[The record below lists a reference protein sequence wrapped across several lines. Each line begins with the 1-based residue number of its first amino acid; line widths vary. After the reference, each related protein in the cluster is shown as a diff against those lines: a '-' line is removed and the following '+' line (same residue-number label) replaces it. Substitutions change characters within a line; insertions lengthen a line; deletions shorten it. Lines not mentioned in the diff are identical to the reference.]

1 MKPLSYFKTP
11 KELLDKSLR
20 ELKRLDDAFAEQ
32 RETEIGDSI
41 FNFFITTYH
50 IKDWLIQSG
59 KIDKTKVENYVKNSD
74 WLSVCRDIC
83 NSGKHFTIE
92 RYDPVAKDM
101 YEPDLPSIIFTGF
114 NGNTVEVKNNRIEIR
129 AHGNKTYELLEL
141 ARKSFEEWENFFT
154 ENRINEMR
162 NT

>member
-1 MKPLSYFKTP
+1 MKPLSYFSNP

-20 ELKRLDDAFAEQ
+20 ELTRLQEACAEY

-50 IKDWLIQSG
+50 IKDWLIQSA
-59 KIDKTKVENYVKNSD
+59 KIDKTKVEDYVKNSE

-92 RYDPVAKDM
+92 RYDPIAKDIS
-101 YEPDLPSIIFTGF
+101 EPDLPSTVFTGF
-114 NGNTVEVKNNRIEIR
+114 NGNQVEIKNKRIEIR
-129 AHGNKTYELLEL
+129 VHGNKMYELLEL
-141 ARKSFEEWENFFT
+141 ALKSFQEWEKFFT
-154 ENRINEMR
+154 ENRIDEKI